1 VPSLT
6 THPRRGDV
14 ALVVAAI
21 CFGSTFIAVQGAVER
36 VEPIPFLAVRFLIG
50 AAALWPLARRRRST
64 PYVVR
69 DGLTAGA
76 ALLVGYVL
84 QTTGLQYTSSATSAF
99 ITYLLVVFVPILAF
113 VLLGRRPH
121 PVTLAGIAV
130 AVVGLVLLTDPG
142 GGGADAGFG
151 KGELLTL
158 GCAIAFAGH
167 VVILGETA
175 HRHDPIRL
183 AHVQVAVVG
192 LGCVVPGVFLGGYG
206 FPAPALAA
214 AVATALVATALAFV
228 LQVFGQTTV
237 PPARAA
243 VLLLVEPVFAAL
255 LATVTGHPLS
265 ALQLVGAGLIL
276 LAVLFCEVAPDLLLR
291 GRRGYLTERS
301 ARGRLLLDNDRSQ
314 HTPPHQ
320 TGGSRVG

>member
-1 VPSLT
+1 MLEPPSAAP
-6 THPRRGDV
+6 HARRGDL
-14 ALVVAAI
+14 ALVVAAV

-50 AAALWPLARRRRST
+50 AAALWPITRRRPST
-64 PYVVR
+64 PHVVR
-69 DGLTAGA
+69 DGLTAGG

-142 GGGADAGFG
+142 GGGAEAGFG

-158 GCAIAFAGH
+158 GCAVAFAGH

-183 AHVQVAVVG
+183 ANVQVAVVG
-192 LGCVVPGVFLGGYG
+192 LGCLLPGFFLGGYR

-214 AVATALVATALAFV
+214 AVATALIATALAFV
-228 LQVFGQTTV
+228 LQVLGQTTV
-237 PPARAA
+237 PPSRAA

-255 LATVTGHPLS
+255 LATLTGHPLS
-265 ALQLVGAGLIL
+265 ALQLAGAALIL
-276 LAVLFCEVAPDLLLR
+276 LAVLFCEVAPDLLE
-291 GRRGYLTERS
+291 RRLDRRVS
-301 ARGRLLLDNDRSQ
+301 AREAVAR
-314 HTPPHQ
+314 
-320 TGGSRVG
+320 

>member
-1 VPSLT
+1 VSAPPGSP
-6 THPRRGDV
+6 HPRRGDL
-14 ALVVAAI
+14 ALVVAAV

-50 AAALWPLARRRRST
+50 AAALWPIARRRRSHDHEL
-64 PYVVR
+64 R
-69 DGLTAGA
+69 DGALAGG

-113 VLLGRRPH
+113 ALLGRRPH

-142 GGGADAGFG
+142 GGGDTAGFG

-158 GCAIAFAGH
+158 GCAIAFAAH

-183 AHVQVAVVG
+183 AAVQVAVVG
-192 LGCVVPGVFLGGYG
+192 AGCAIPGAFLGGYR

-228 LQVFGQTTV
+228 LQVTGQATV

-255 LATVTGHPLS
+255 LATVTGDPLT
-265 ALQLVGAGLIL
+265 AVQVGGAALIL
-276 LAVLFCEVAPDLLLR
+276 CAVVLCEVAPEWLD
-291 GRRGYLTERS
+291 RRVS
-301 ARGRLLLDNDRSQ
+301 AREAVPR
-314 HTPPHQ
+314 
-320 TGGSRVG
+320 